1 MGITGNWPA
10 IKIQYI
16 FYVILNLLYITICL
30 TLYFFAAACVHCVC
44 VVWMCVR
51 VEQPIHN
58 HCISAVTEQCKG
70 INDDVGEG
78 GRVHLVTG
86 RVYTSNPPS
95 NHFKEKHPWT
105 SPITSL
111 LPSPFSIGVD
121 PRVQCHWLWFLHLC
135 PALKVYKAPR
145 HHTEEPTDPSFSEKP
160 VTSDWDQDA
169 HRHEDHFWQQEVR
182 QRWGLFYFISLFQ

>member
-1 MGITGNWPA
+1 MSI
-10 IKIQYI
+10 
-16 FYVILNLLYITICL
+16 
-30 TLYFFAAACVHCVC
+30 VC
-44 VVWMCVR
+44 VW
-51 VEQPIHN
+51 VEYVCMWSNLHN

-95 NHFKEKHPWT
+95 NHFKVKQPWT
-105 SPITSL
+105 APITSF

-121 PRVQCHWLWFLHLC
+121 PWVQCHWLWFLHLC
-135 PALKVYKAPR
+135 PALNVYKAPR
-145 HHTEEPTDPSFSEKP
+145 HHTAEPTDPSFSEKL
-160 VTSDWDQDA
+160 VTLAWDQDA

-182 QRWGLFYFISLFQ
+182 QRLGFFLFYIIVSINWAHF